1 MKKAAPISTVN
12 CLGWS
17 EDPAWQAMDMGERGM
32 HTSLVL
38 LAAKSGIGVVPDTA
52 ETWAACGS
60 GTPVFAAGGAL
71 DRAWRCIDDSVLQAR
86 PDLAA
91 WRGWRWSVLA
101 DLALGVAHAGD
112 ARMGKAAMCTGAG
125 GDGSEDTPSE
135 DALPRL
141 LLETPRYERLT
152 PAIVMGCFKASGQDE
167 RASLWEMGLAWLA
180 QEEGSRRGSRAYLG
194 RLIKEFG
201 EREVFLAVADAV
213 SRKVSPAEAKS
224 WLRGA
229 LRRRCEG
236 SPAEQAAR
244 EARTRVLM

>member
-1 MKKAAPISTVN
+1 MRNTPLLITEILA
-12 CLGWS
+12 GWAR
-17 EDPAWQAMDMGERGM
+17 EPAWLAMHPRERGI
-32 HTSLVL
+32 HASLVL
-38 LAAKSGIGVVPDTA
+38 LAAARGEAMVPDTPD
-52 ETWAACGS
+52 TWRACDCTES
-60 GTPVFAAGGAL
+60 VFEPGGAL
-71 DRAWRCIDDSVLQAR
+71 DRIWQRIDDKMALRR
-86 PDLAA
+86 PDLTG
-91 WRGWRWSVLA
+91 RIGWRLSALVER
-101 DLALGVAHAGD
+101 ALGLAAPCGGLVVTKGD
-112 ARMGKAAMCTGAG
+112 TKAETV
-125 GDGSEDTPSE
+125 E